1 MNRTRAYV
9 VLLLLSGGS
18 IAAEPPSLS
27 HNPFSRPP
35 SQVTVNLRPQVL
47 ADGSVQELD
56 LRATMA
62 TPTAGLA
69 NVAGKILR
77 PGDEVQGYRLLKV
90 FEDRAIFVREGKRL
104 TIYVKPQEDDND
116 A

>member
-1 MNRTRAYV
+1 MNRAHIIFAI
-9 VLLLLSGGS
+9 LLLYGS
-18 IAAEPPSLS
+18 SNAAEPPPLS
-27 HNPFSRPP
+27 KNPFSRPP
-35 SQVTVNLRPQVL
+35 SQITVDSQPQVL

-62 TPTAGLA
+62 ASTAGLA

-90 FEDRAIFVREGKRL
+90 FEDRAIFEREGKRL
-104 TIYVKPQEDDND
+104 TIYVKPQIDDDD